1 MMNIV
6 LFKAPHFE
14 LEEDNFRAKFI
25 NGFAWTG
32 IALLT
37 VGLIFYALFPVG
49 DFTVF
54 ILSALIAVLIGSL
67 YLLHKRRVTTA
78 GWIIVILGW
87 LGIGVQAYTADG
99 VKDVII
105 VAYIAIG
112 LLASIIISRT
122 AGTLVILSS
131 IAVVAWLSAL
141 EAGGIFVARE
151 QDPITYARDLAFV
164 FITIAT
170 LVYFSTTSLRDA
182 IRRANKSESQ
192 LRETNRSLQ
201 ELNLNLE
208 ERVASRTSELQAA
221 HDRNERRARQFEAV
235 SQVSR
240 AITSNQG
247 IESLLDLLTRVISEK
262 FGYYHVGIFLVDDNR
277 EFAVLRAANS
287 EGGKHMTARNHR
299 LRIGQTGIVGFVTA
313 TGMPRIALDVGTD
326 AVFFDNPDLPD
337 TRSEMALPLQLSG
350 RILGAL
356 DVQSIHANAFQ
367 PEDVDVLATLADQV
381 AVAIQNVQ
389 TFEINQR
396 YLEEARRSASSYLNE
411 SWRALTPGAQTWGY
425 AITNNTV
432 TMLDQGQYMPM
443 LTEGS
448 ARVGPVLENGQ
459 AASLAVPI
467 RLAGRAVGALRVQ
480 LPDHEWDPDEVDIIT
495 AVAER
500 LSLALESTTLL
511 EATQK
516 RAEIERLTADITG
529 KIGST
534 TQIDSILRTAAEE
547 LSRVLGGSDV
557 LVQIQPNVLEAGDVR
572 SR

>member
-1 MMNIV
+1 
-6 LFKAPHFE
+6 
-14 LEEDNFRAKFI
+14 
-25 NGFAWTG
+25 
-32 IALLT
+32 
-37 VGLIFYALFPVG
+37 
-49 DFTVF
+49 
-54 ILSALIAVLIGSL
+54 
-67 YLLHKRRVTTA
+67 
-78 GWIIVILGW
+78 
-87 LGIGVQAYTADG
+87 
-99 VKDVII
+99 
-105 VAYIAIG
+105 
-112 LLASIIISRT
+112 
-122 AGTLVILSS
+122 
-131 IAVVAWLSAL
+131 
-141 EAGGIFVARE
+141 
-151 QDPITYARDLAFV
+151 
-164 FITIAT
+164 
-170 LVYFSTTSLRDA
+170 
-182 IRRANKSESQ
+182 
-192 LRETNRSLQ
+192 
-201 ELNLNLE
+201 
-208 ERVASRTSELQAA
+208 
-221 HDRNERRARQFEAV
+221 
-235 SQVSR
+235 
-240 AITSNQG
+240 
-247 IESLLDLLTRVISEK
+247 
-262 FGYYHVGIFLVDDNR
+262 
-277 EFAVLRAANS
+277 
-287 EGGKHMTARNHR
+287 
-299 LRIGQTGIVGFVTA
+299 
-313 TGMPRIALDVGTD
+313 MPRIALDVGTD

-356 DVQSIHANAFQ
+356 DVQSIHANTFQ

-381 AVAIQNVQ
+381 AVAIQTVQ

-432 TMLDQGQYMPM
+432 TLLDQGQYMPM

-467 RLAGRAVGALRVQ
+467 RLAGRAVGALRIQ